1 MLELESVLRITQYWL
16 EKNGSVF
23 IQQISPID
31 LRIHLA
37 GRNVRCGQFIQ
48 NMNEDV
54 LQRAE
59 NSISEYLPNAPDI
72 EDITETQWTILLQK
86 LCTAADDFFQELSSN
101 MNLLV
106 SCKDVSRKN
115 RIITRWITAISSCY
129 LENPDYLLNAMA
141 GMYQLYLLETGGSF
155 DPSKTLRQQTRYWL
169 RTCCGASG
177 KTWYAFW
184 LDKSGSDAPTSKV
197 YAIIHDWK
205 NQWAQWNC
213 CEPTECEEAPLPGGD
228 LFRILAQDI
237 YTFAKQ
243 PYLGYRQF

>member
-1 MLELESVLRITQYWL
+1 
-16 EKNGSVF
+16 
-23 IQQISPID
+23 
-31 LRIHLA
+31 
-37 GRNVRCGQFIQ
+37 
-48 NMNEDV
+48 
-54 LQRAE
+54 
-59 NSISEYLPNAPDI
+59 
-72 EDITETQWTILLQK
+72 
-86 LCTAADDFFQELSSN
+86 

-115 RIITRWITAISSCY
+115 RIIPRWITAISSCY